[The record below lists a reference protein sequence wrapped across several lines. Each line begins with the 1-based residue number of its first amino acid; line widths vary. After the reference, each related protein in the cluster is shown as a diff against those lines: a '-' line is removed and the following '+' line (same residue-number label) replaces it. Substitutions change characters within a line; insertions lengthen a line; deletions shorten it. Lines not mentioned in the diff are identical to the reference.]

1 MRRAF
6 VCHYLPSACKLGHYL
21 RYHRGSIPPTTRS
34 RRRGD
39 PHTSAVFSQA
49 ARERYLRPSALT
61 ARTGYGTTRTVD
73 DGGAAL
79 ILAFVGVLMR
89 IGCFIAR
96 VLGRTPNLR
105 FEFLATW
112 PAAIWLRGPKSPFVR
127 PETGLGEGVT
137 FAARRGR
144 EVAHLGP
151 NMRVFQRPLDILW
164 TEKSKLASMLV
175 VWSPRG
181 PGYMTWGECVGAA
194 GYPMGCQIGRLTRH
208 ETPLRLARPSQAT
221 KISKPNRFAY
231 PSRSRPRGV
240 YRPLWLIWHR
250 PRHLVIE
257 IRQIWGWCPPPSLH
271 KSLHPSLYL

>member
-1 MRRAF
+1 ML
-6 VCHYLPSACKLGHYL
+6 VLHGESL
-21 RYHRGSIPPTTRS
+21 
-34 RRRGD
+34 
-39 PHTSAVFSQA
+39 TSNS
-49 ARERYLRPSALT
+49 LT
-61 ARTGYGTTRTVD
+61 PLQR
-73 DGGAAL
+73 
-79 ILAFVGVLMR
+79 VGPG
-89 IGCFIAR
+89 I
-96 VLGRTPNLR
+96 GRTPNLR

-151 NMRVFQRPLDILW
+151 NVRVFQRPLDILW

>member
-1 MRRAF
+1 MS
-6 VCHYLPSACKLGHYL
+6 LPPEQLGN
-21 RYHRGSIPPTTRS
+21 YHRGSPASIPPTTRS

-73 DGGAAL
+73 DGGAAF

-112 PAAIWLRGPKSPFVR
+112 PGAILAAGSQRVPLYAPR
-127 PETGLGEGVT
+127 PGWGEGVT
-137 FAARRGR
+137 FAASGR
-144 EVAHLGP
+144 EVALWGLTC
-151 NMRVFQRPLDILW
+151 RYFRGLW
-164 TEKSKLASMLV
+164 TEKSKLAAMLV

-181 PGYMTWGECVGAA
+181 PRVPMAWGGCVGAA
-194 GYPMGCQIGRLTRH
+194 GYPMGCQKV
-208 ETPLRLARPSQAT
+208 A
-221 KISKPNRFAY
+221 
-231 PSRSRPRGV
+231 
-240 YRPLWLIWHR
+240 
-250 PRHLVIE
+250 
-257 IRQIWGWCPPPSLH
+257 
-271 KSLHPSLYL
+271 

>member
-1 MRRAF
+1 
-6 VCHYLPSACKLGHYL
+6 
-21 RYHRGSIPPTTRS
+21 
-34 RRRGD
+34 
-39 PHTSAVFSQA
+39 
-49 ARERYLRPSALT
+49 
-61 ARTGYGTTRTVD
+61 
-73 DGGAAL
+73 
-79 ILAFVGVLMR
+79 MR

-151 NMRVFQRPLDILW
+151 NVRVFQRPLDILW

-221 KISKPNRFAY
+221 KISKPNPFAY
-231 PSRSRPRGV
+231 PFRSRPRGV
-240 YRPLWLIWHR
+240 CGSPILNLRPNHTSSYRDTADLGVGVR
-250 PRHLVIE
+250 PRARGSINQSWVM
-257 IRQIWGWCPPPSLH
+257 RVGRGWPRCVA
-271 KSLHPSLYL
+271 

>member
-1 MRRAF
+1 MSSVRRAF

-151 NMRVFQRPLDILW
+151 NVRVFQRLW
-164 TEKSKLASMLV
+164 
-175 VWSPRG
+175 
-181 PGYMTWGECVGAA
+181 
-194 GYPMGCQIGRLTRH
+194 
-208 ETPLRLARPSQAT
+208 
-221 KISKPNRFAY
+221 ISSGLKN
-231 PSRSRPRGV
+231 
-240 YRPLWLIWHR
+240 
-250 PRHLVIE
+250 
-257 IRQIWGWCPPPSLH
+257 QNSL
-271 KSLHPSLYL
+271 LCW

>member
-1 MRRAF
+1 M
-6 VCHYLPSACKLGHYL
+6 G
-21 RYHRGSIPPTTRS
+21 
-34 RRRGD
+34 
-39 PHTSAVFSQA
+39 
-49 ARERYLRPSALT
+49 RPALLMT
-61 ARTGYGTTRTVD
+61 
-73 DGGAAL
+73 AAL

-151 NMRVFQRPLDILW
+151 NVRVFQRPLDILW

-181 PGYMTWGECVGAA
+181 PRVHDVGRMRRRGRVPGGLPDRPPDAA
-194 GYPMGCQIGRLTRH
+194 RNAT
-208 ETPLRLARPSQAT
+208 QAGAT
-221 KISKPNRFAY
+221 FAG
-231 PSRSRPRGV
+231 P
-240 YRPLWLIWHR
+240 
-250 PRHLVIE
+250 
-257 IRQIWGWCPPPSLH
+257 
-271 KSLHPSLYL
+271 

>member
-1 MRRAF
+1 ML
-6 VCHYLPSACKLGHYL
+6 VLHGESL
-21 RYHRGSIPPTTRS
+21 
-34 RRRGD
+34 
-39 PHTSAVFSQA
+39 TSNS
-49 ARERYLRPSALT
+49 LT
-61 ARTGYGTTRTVD
+61 PLQR
-73 DGGAAL
+73 
-79 ILAFVGVLMR
+79 VGPGM
-89 IGCFIAR
+89 
-96 VLGRTPNLR
+96 
-105 FEFLATW
+105 
-112 PAAIWLRGPKSPFVR
+112 
-127 PETGLGEGVT
+127 
-137 FAARRGR
+137 
-144 EVAHLGP
+144 
-151 NMRVFQRPLDILW
+151 DILW